1 MNTRNTHNSQPGALN
16 AFSFLPAYEGNP
28 PRSDTPLVCTVAPAN
43 PSSSLLI
50 PMPNTVLQNQPSPTF
65 LAGVTKA
72 VKQELWAE
80 QAGSLPASTSLAS
93 VSMVSISGG
102 VPAQPTSLSQ
112 LDSQALSLAASG
124 IGLSSLPPATAT
136 APAPGGP
143 NFFVPT
149 LVSTFSTPGFLPSYI
164 HLQQV
169 LSMQLSHLALGG
181 AMSLAQVPALHQPL
195 MVGPG
200 FSPVSAKLASQIV
213 AGKFIEVAFREH
225 CPSRA

>member
-72 VKQELWAE
+72 IKQELWAE
-80 QAGSLPASTSLAS
+80 QTVSLPASTSLAS

-143 NFFVPT
+143 NFFCSYIGVDFFNSWIPS
-149 LVSTFSTPGFLPSYI
+149 LVHSSSTSTFNAAIPLSAGGRYVFGSGACSTSASHGWPWFLPSI
-164 HLQQV
+164 CKTC
-169 LSMQLSHLALGG
+169 
-181 AMSLAQVPALHQPL
+181 QPDCCW
-195 MVGPG
+195 
-200 FSPVSAKLASQIV
+200 
-213 AGKFIEVAFREH
+213 EVHRSCF
-225 CPSRA
+225 P